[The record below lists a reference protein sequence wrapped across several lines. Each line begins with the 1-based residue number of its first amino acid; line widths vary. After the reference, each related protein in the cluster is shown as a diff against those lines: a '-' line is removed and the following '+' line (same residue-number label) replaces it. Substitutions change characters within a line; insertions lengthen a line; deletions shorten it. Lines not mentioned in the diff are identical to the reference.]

1 MGRAAGR
8 AAKLE
13 RPMGRAG
20 RQGGQ
25 SRQPTG
31 GALGRAGG
39 SGQPVAAPGP
49 RRRRPMSAG
58 RSGCARRAQP
68 MGALRGRAPGGGGQ
82 WARSRGGALRE
93 AVWPGRGGG
102 GGGGGGAMEL
112 GAGAGAGAGPGARG
126 GAESGRVL
134 LLLMGS
140 GGGGPGRARRGGPEA
155 EVSPGPGAGPGGPEP
170 RSPPAPDYEA
180 LPQGA
185 AVSTHMLAGAVAGVM
200 EHCVMYPIDCVK
212 TRMQSLQPE
221 PAARYRNVLEAL
233 WRIARTE
240 GVWRPMRGLNITATG
255 AGPAHALY
263 FACYEKLKKT
273 LSDVIH
279 AGGNSHVAN
288 GAAGCVATLL
298 HDAAMNP
305 AEVVKQRMQMYN
317 SPYQRVM
324 DCVRAVWR
332 NEGAGA
338 FYRSY
343 TTQLTMNIPFQAI
356 HFMTYEFLQ
365 EQLNPHRQYN
375 PGSHVVSGA
384 CAGAVAA
391 AATTPLDV
399 CKTLLNTQESLAL
412 SSNISGHI
420 TGMANAFRTVYQVGG
435 VTAYFRGVQARV
447 IYQMPST
454 AIAWSV
460 YEFFKYILTK
470 RQEERR
476 AGK

>member
-1 MGRAAGR
+1 MEGGGGVSAPRSARGLGAASGSGRAASGAAAATAAAICLSVRSGHDGAQLR
-8 AAKLE
+8 AAA
-13 RPMGRAG
+13 RPLLRLLGPRGHRRPLVRA
-20 RQGGQ
+20 QGAEPRGDHHDACHH
-25 SRQPTG
+25 RCVLLPLLAHRHPG
-31 GALGRAGG
+31 P
-39 SGQPVAAPGP
+39 GQPPVRAAAEERDHLVRALPLGVSSPRELAPEQRPPTKIVTVVGVPVVRRPEVDEDPGPAAP
-49 RRRRPMSAG
+49 
-58 RSGCARRAQP
+58 
-68 MGALRGRAPGGGGQ
+68 
-82 WARSRGGALRE
+82 
-93 AVWPGRGGG
+93 AVDDHPVI
-102 GGGGGGAMEL
+102 E
-112 GAGAGAGAGPGARG
+112 
-126 GAESGRVL
+126 GRVL
-134 LLLMGS
+134 GVGGCQLLH
-140 GGGGPGRARRGGPEA
+140 
-155 EVSPGPGAGPGGPEP
+155 P
-170 RSPPAPDYEA
+170 R
-180 LPQGA
+180 Q
-185 AVSTHMLAGAVAGVM
+185 
-200 EHCVMYPIDCVK
+200 
-212 TRMQSLQPE
+212 TRMQSLRPE

-240 GVWRPMRGLNITATG
+240 GLWRPMRGMNITATG

-317 SPYQRVM
+317 SPYQRVT

>member
-1 MGRAAGR
+1 MTDRRPTERGRLFR
-8 AAKLE
+8 
-13 RPMGRAG
+13 
-20 RQGGQ
+20 
-25 SRQPTG
+25 SRTG
-31 GALGRAGG
+31 GEPAPSAARPSARVANPLDRLASNARPGTLSRAQ
-39 SGQPVAAPGP
+39 SE
-49 RRRRPMSAG
+49 RRRTE
-58 RSGCARRAQP
+58 
-68 MGALRGRAPGGGGQ
+68 AP
-82 WARSRGGALRE
+82 
-93 AVWPGRGGG
+93 P
-102 GGGGGGAMEL
+102 
-112 GAGAGAGAGPGARG
+112 AGP
-126 GAESGRVL
+126 
-134 LLLMGS
+134 
-140 GGGGPGRARRGGPEA
+140 
-155 EVSPGPGAGPGGPEP
+155 
-170 RSPPAPDYEA
+170 
-180 LPQGA
+180 
-185 AVSTHMLAGAVAGVM
+185 AVSSQ
-200 EHCVMYPIDCVK
+200 
-212 TRMQSLQPE
+212 TRMQSLQPD

-233 WRIARTE
+233 WRIIRTE
-240 GVWRPMRGLNITATG
+240 GLWRPMRGLNVTATG

-279 AGGNSHVAN
+279 PGGNSHIAN

-317 SPYQRVM
+317 SPYHRVT
-324 DCVRAVWR
+324 DCVRAVWQ

-343 TTQLTMNIPFQAI
+343 TTQLTMNVPFQAI

-365 EQLNPHRQYN
+365 EHFNPQRRYN
-375 PGSHVVSGA
+375 PSSHVLSGA

-412 SSNISGHI
+412 NSHITGHI
-420 TGMANAFRTVYQVGG
+420 TGMASAFRTVYQVGG

-447 IYQMPST
+447 IYQIPST

-460 YEFFKYILTK
+460 YEFFKYLITK
-470 RQEERR
+470 RQEEWR

>member
-1 MGRAAGR
+1 M
-8 AAKLE
+8 
-13 RPMGRAG
+13 
-20 RQGGQ
+20 
-25 SRQPTG
+25 
-31 GALGRAGG
+31 
-39 SGQPVAAPGP
+39 
-49 RRRRPMSAG
+49 
-58 RSGCARRAQP
+58 
-68 MGALRGRAPGGGGQ
+68 
-82 WARSRGGALRE
+82 
-93 AVWPGRGGG
+93 
-102 GGGGGGAMEL
+102 
-112 GAGAGAGAGPGARG
+112 
-126 GAESGRVL
+126 
-134 LLLMGS
+134 
-140 GGGGPGRARRGGPEA
+140 
-155 EVSPGPGAGPGGPEP
+155 
-170 RSPPAPDYEA
+170 
-180 LPQGA
+180 
-185 AVSTHMLAGAVAGVM
+185 
-200 EHCVMYPIDCVK
+200 
-212 TRMQSLQPE
+212 
-221 PAARYRNVLEAL
+221 
-233 WRIARTE
+233 
-240 GVWRPMRGLNITATG
+240 
-255 AGPAHALY
+255 
-263 FACYEKLKKT
+263 F
-273 LSDVIH
+273 
-279 AGGNSHVAN
+279 
-288 GAAGCVATLL
+288 TLL
-298 HDAAMNP
+298 SPLPLCACDLAA
-305 AEVVKQRMQMYN
+305 AATACQVVKQRMQMYN

-447 IYQMPST
+447 IFQMPST

>member
-1 MGRAAGR
+1 
-8 AAKLE
+8 
-13 RPMGRAG
+13 
-20 RQGGQ
+20 
-25 SRQPTG
+25 
-31 GALGRAGG
+31 
-39 SGQPVAAPGP
+39 
-49 RRRRPMSAG
+49 
-58 RSGCARRAQP
+58 
-68 MGALRGRAPGGGGQ
+68 
-82 WARSRGGALRE
+82 
-93 AVWPGRGGG
+93 
-102 GGGGGGAMEL
+102 
-112 GAGAGAGAGPGARG
+112 
-126 GAESGRVL
+126 
-134 LLLMGS
+134 
-140 GGGGPGRARRGGPEA
+140 
-155 EVSPGPGAGPGGPEP
+155 
-170 RSPPAPDYEA
+170 
-180 LPQGA
+180 GA

-212 TRMQSLQPE
+212 VPAGAGRGGRGVTPGPRARSDEPHGRARPVLQTRMQSLQPE

-288 GAAGCVATLL
+288 AVSQPHGAGHGEAPLRACQSCCQVSGLKQDAGGQELPADKLRLAAAPWVGSARAHARSAARSCFAGAAGCVATLL

-317 SPYQRVM
+317 SPYQHVM

-447 IYQMPST
+447 IFQMPST

>member
-1 MGRAAGR
+1 MSAARGGGGRR
-8 AAKLE
+8 AE
-13 RPMGRAG
+13 
-20 RQGGQ
+20 
-25 SRQPTG
+25 
-31 GALGRAGG
+31 
-39 SGQPVAAPGP
+39 PVGP
-49 RRRRPMSAG
+49 RR
-58 RSGCARRAQP
+58 
-68 MGALRGRAPGGGGQ
+68 GRATGGGGQ
-82 WARSRGGALRE
+82 WARRGGARAGE
-93 AVWPGRGGG
+93 SGAARGP
-102 GGGGGGAMEL
+102 GGGGAMEL
-112 GAGAGAGAGPGARG
+112 GAGAGPGARG
-126 GAESGRVL
+126 SAESGRVL
-134 LLLMGS
+134 LLLMG
-140 GGGGPGRARRGGPEA
+140 GGAGWAWRGGAEA
-155 EVSPGPGAGPGGPEP
+155 GPGPGAGPEGPEAARGPEP

-200 EHCVMYPIDCVK
+200 EHCVMYPVDCVK
-212 TRMQSLQPE
+212 TRMQSLRPE

-240 GVWRPMRGLNITATG
+240 GVWRPMRGMNITATG

-317 SPYQRVM
+317 SPYQRVT